1 MNITPISG
9 IPAYQW
15 QKTAVFPDWK
25 GYVDDTLAM
34 NSMVSF
40 ITWHGQGTIY
50 LRVGE
55 GVERFFL
62 FVNGLRVDTGDV
74 KPGAYAVDMASAAL
88 NGTNT
93 LQISNILPASL
104 NGAVEVFIPYP
115 VVLEGAP
122 EAEGIHPA
130 TLALIDELIETDAA
144 YGFPSAQLAIVRNG
158 RLVYRKAWGRACAY
172 TPEGRFIEDAPR
184 VTNDT
189 LYDLAS
195 VTKMFSANY
204 ALQKLATEGRVSLDA
219 RVVDLLGKGFVSET
233 ISIPYEGSDEVDMDT
248 MRAWKASLTVRDL
261 LCHQGGFPADPQYPN
276 LCFDAARRR
285 YDPDARNALYSGCDG
300 TDATREATFHAI
312 CKTPLMYRPGTKTI
326 YSDVD
331 YMLLGLIV
339 EKIVGKR
346 LDEYLKETFF
356 EPMGLRR
363 VTYTPLK
370 HGFAPEDCAAT
381 ELNGNTRDGFLNWPG
396 VRTQTVRGEVHD
408 EKSHYAM
415 GGVSGH
421 AGLFACATD
430 LAKLATAMLTGGYG
444 PNRFFSRTVMD
455 AFTSPKSLE
464 AGGWGLGWYREG
476 DDQRAWY
483 FGTQAG
489 SGVIGHQGWTGT
501 LAMIDP
507 ARQLVVIYLTNKIN
521 SPVVDGRV
529 NPNHF
534 AGSCF
539 TASTLGFVAQLI
551 SLGLDGAPDPAAQ
564 LPILLADM
572 AQESFKLLP
581 EAFDPNHPNARNV
594 RAKLDL
600 LKRWAE
606 KRGDAEALA
615 LSEELEARWRQLCA
629 KS

>member
-1 MNITPISG
+1 MTLTRLDA
-9 IPAYQW
+9 IPDYQW

-34 NSMVSF
+34 NSMLSF
-40 ITWHGQGTIY
+40 HTWHGQGAIY

-55 GVERFFL
+55 QVERFFL
-62 FVNGLRVDTGDV
+62 FVNGVRVDTRGAA
-74 KPGAYAVDMASAAL
+74 PGAYAVDISAAAL

-104 NGAVEVFIPYP
+104 NGAVEVYIPYP
-115 VVLEGAP
+115 VVLDGSP
-122 EAEGIHPA
+122 EEEGIDPA
-130 TLALIDELIETDAA
+130 TLDLIGDLIETDAS
-144 YGFPSAQLAIVRNG
+144 YGFPSAQLAVVRNG
-158 RLVYRKAWGRACAY
+158 RLVYRNAWGRACAY
-172 TPEGRFIEDAPR
+172 TPEGRFDEAAPR

-204 ALQKLATEGRVSLDA
+204 ALQKLATEGRVDLDA
-219 RVVDLLGKGFVSET
+219 RVKDLLGEEFVSET
-233 ISIPYEGSDEVDMDT
+233 IPIDYEGSEPVDMDT
-248 MRAWKASLTVRDL
+248 MRAWKASLTLRDL

-276 LCFDAARRR
+276 LYFDAAKRK
-285 YDPDARNALYSGCDG
+285 YDANARNALYSGCDG
-300 TDATREATFHAI
+300 SAETREATLRAI
-312 CKTPLMYRPGTKTI
+312 CKTPLMYRPGTKTV

-339 EKIVGKR
+339 EKIAGQR
-346 LDEYLKETFF
+346 LDDYLRETFF
-356 EPMGLRR
+356 APMGLERI
-363 VTYTPLK
+363 TYTPLK
-370 HGFAPEDCAAT
+370 RGFAPSDCAAT
-381 ELNGNTRDGFLNWPG
+381 ELNGNSRDGFLLWPG
-396 VRTQTVRGEVHD
+396 VRTRTVRGEVHD

-444 PNRFFSRTVMD
+444 PCRFFSRAVMD
-455 AFTSPKSLE
+455 AFTAPKSMD
-464 AGGWGLGWYREG
+464 AANWGLGWYREG
-476 DDQRAWY
+476 DDQRVWY

-534 AGSCF
+534 AGSCY

-551 SLGLDGAPDPAAQ
+551 SLGMDGAPNPAAQ
-564 LPILLADM
+564 MQVLLSDM
-572 AQESFKLLP
+572 AAESFKLLP
-581 EAFDPNHPNARNV
+581 ESFDPAHPAARNV
-594 RAKLDL
+594 RSKLDL
-600 LKRWAE
+600 LRRRAGQS
-606 KRGDAEALA
+606 GDPEALA
-615 LSEELEARWRQLCA
+615 LSEELEARWSALN
-629 KS
+629 KK